1 MLACSLVAKAQY
13 KVDKLDGKCY
23 MAGACIV
30 ENSTDNDLFANIVLR
45 VQKSSES
52 SGMEM
57 FSKIDFN
64 ARHLE
69 VPIEAKMK
77 NASFTG
83 TLRVDVYAGII
94 KFRIDEIVQHTTVL
108 LSPKLTP
115 LEKLQPERKPAHKAA
130 IAEFEE
136 KESEMLRDMQNFAK
150 TNQLPNITHWDEIR
164 SGKIVTGMNEAE
176 CQLAVGKPRMVI
188 DGEDET
194 QWLINGGMYIFF
206 KKGVVSS
213 IVK

>member
-1 MLACSLVAKAQY
+1 M
-13 KVDKLDGKCY
+13 
-23 MAGACIV
+23 
-30 ENSTDNDLFANIVLR
+30 
-45 VQKSSES
+45 
-52 SGMEM
+52 
-57 FSKIDFN
+57 
-64 ARHLE
+64 
-69 VPIEAKMK
+69 
-77 NASFTG
+77 
-83 TLRVDVYAGII
+83 
-94 KFRIDEIVQHTTVL
+94 QHTTVL

-136 KESEMLRDMQNFAK
+136 EESEMLRDMQNFAK

-194 QWLINGGMYIFF
+194 QWLINGGMYVFF